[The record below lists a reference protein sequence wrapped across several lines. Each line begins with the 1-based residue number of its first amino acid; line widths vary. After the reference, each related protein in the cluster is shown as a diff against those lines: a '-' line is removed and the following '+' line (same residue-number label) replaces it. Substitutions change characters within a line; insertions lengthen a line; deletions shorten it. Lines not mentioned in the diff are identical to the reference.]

1 MTEVA
6 QLAGRSENEQVIL
19 IFSVHENYEALR
31 NWRWKSKR
39 AAHGK
44 LIFRKILLIRATT
57 GQILEMEIK
66 QQRLP
71 IENKFAEAFI

>member
-1 MTEVA
+1 MKIMKPWETGDGNQKE
-6 QLAGRSENEQVIL
+6 
-19 IFSVHENYEALR
+19 
-31 NWRWKSKR
+31 R

>member
-19 IFSVHENYEALR
+19 IFSVRENYEALR
-31 NWRWKSKR
+31 NWRWKF
-39 AAHGK
+39 AHDK